1 MLCTPEPP
9 PLADDAYTCQITA
22 EPVPGEY
29 GVHTFGRAITTH
41 LRGLLLADIEPP
53 RYRENR
59 RDERRLPKVCTWT
72 CDVAGHTVV
81 ITSFEVK
88 LPLLR
93 EPVPV
98 YAIHVDGVR
107 VPFEVSTYRD
117 VDWQLARTVWI
128 AVDDLRIAA
137 DRRAREAAGT
147 PQPGDAPAVAS

>member
-1 MLCTPEPP
+1 MLSTPEPP
-9 PLADDAYTCQITA
+9 ALADDAYTCQITA
-22 EPVPGEY
+22 KPVGGEY

-41 LRGLLLADIEPP
+41 LRDLLHADIEAP

-59 RDERRLPKVCTWT
+59 RDERQLPKACTWT
-72 CDVAGHTVV
+72 CTVAGHTVV
-81 ITSFEVK
+81 ITGFEVK

-93 EPVPV
+93 EPEPV
-98 YAIHVDGVR
+98 YAIHVDDVR

-137 DRRAREAAGT
+137 DRQARDAADA
-147 PQPGDAPAVAS
+147 PQPGDAPAVTS

>member
-1 MLCTPEPP
+1 MLSTPEPP
-9 PLADDAYTCQITA
+9 PLHTDAYTHQITA
-22 EPVPGEY
+22 EPIVGEY

-41 LRGLLLADIEPP
+41 LRGLLHVDVDPP
-53 RYRENR
+53 VYRENR
-59 RDERRLPKVCTWT
+59 RDERRLPKVSTWT
-72 CDVAGHTVV
+72 STVAGHTVV
-81 ITSFEVK
+81 IASFEVK

-137 DRRAREAAGT
+137 DRQAREAAGT